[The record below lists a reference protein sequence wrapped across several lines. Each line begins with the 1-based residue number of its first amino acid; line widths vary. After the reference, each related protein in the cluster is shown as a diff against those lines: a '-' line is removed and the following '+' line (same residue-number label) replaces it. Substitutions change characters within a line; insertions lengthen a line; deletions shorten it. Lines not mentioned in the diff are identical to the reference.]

1 MKKRFKKIIWN
12 EKLITL
18 EWTTQ
23 DGTEQHDHELTC
35 ADAPKP
41 SFDVALQA
49 LLEDVLMI
57 TQHDATYGEGMRVR
71 SVSLSLSEKTGV
83 RGAVVT
89 ALKPLDIAN
98 APLALHTPHL
108 VSEGASDDEGGADA
122 KPNDKT
128 GIMPAGMWDRIEEL
142 ETEAWSYLAGNRAP
156 KAQTEMPLE
165 TPKEPAKPTRRA
177 KTSMEPELEGA
188 GV

>member
-1 MKKRFKKIIWN
+1 MKKRFKRIKWN
-12 EKLITL
+12 EKEVTL

-23 DGTEQHDHELTC
+23 DGSETHDHQLTC
-35 ADAPKP
+35 KDAPKD
-41 SFDVALQA
+41 SFNAALQA
-49 LLEDVLMI
+49 LRDDVLTI
-57 TQHDATYGEGMRVR
+57 SQLDKQYGEDMRVQ
-71 SVSLSLSEKTGV
+71 SVSLSLSEKTGT

-89 ALKPLDIAN
+89 ALKSLDIAN

-108 VSEGASDDEGGADA
+108 VSEGADDDGGADA

-128 GIMPAGMWDRIEEL
+128 GVMPDGMWDRIEEL
-142 ETEAWSYLAGNRAP
+142 ETEAWAYLSGQRAP

>member
-23 DGTEQHDHELTC
+23 DGSEVHDHKLEC
-35 ADAPKP
+35 EDKPKA
-41 SFDVALQA
+41 SFDEKLQA
-49 LLEDVLMI
+49 LRQDVL
-57 TQHDATYGEGMRVR
+57 TVAQLDASYGEGMRVR
-71 SVSLSLSEKTGV
+71 SVSLSLSEKSGA

-89 ALKPLDIAN
+89 ALKTLDIAN

-108 VSEGASDDEGGADA
+108 LAEGAEDEGGADA

-128 GIMPAGMWDRIEEL
+128 GVMPAGMWDRIEEL
-142 ETEAWSYLAGNRAP
+142 ETEAWAYLSGQRAP

-165 TPKEPAKPTRRA
+165 TPKEPAKPTRRG